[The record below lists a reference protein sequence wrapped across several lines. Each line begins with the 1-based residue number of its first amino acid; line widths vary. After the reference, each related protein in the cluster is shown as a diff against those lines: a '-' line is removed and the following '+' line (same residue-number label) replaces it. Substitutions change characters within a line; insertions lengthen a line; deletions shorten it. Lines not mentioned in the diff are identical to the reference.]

1 MKSTI
6 TFLAFTAAVHS
17 SPLQKRQDG
26 NSHIWDNVDGF
37 CNNQAGLL
45 RDPEG
50 AAKVWENTT
59 AGNELDI
66 FIAQSWEH
74 ELNWLLNLE
83 DNVVGGVSG
92 GPTVGGCGTT
102 EGSCNPLGG
111 IDCQGQFNQYGTDK
125 DGNEHI
131 IGKTSYWIFQAA
143 KGMQSKFRMLKEK
156 LTSDTMVAGFL
167 IPSMVKDFEGNED
180 QTSDVMK
187 WLAAAVG
194 FGGILGGSTPVAGPY
209 ISASTGIL
217 GGIFSAVADKT
228 APEDIDTS
236 TISGALVELF
246 VASAN
251 QIDATL
257 RLAVGSANSVE
268 DFKALP
274 NPKPDDDWYKSPVA
288 KFFSTGWFLL
298 NDDSLAVDYA
308 IKSITENIKPKIA
321 NNVMKAANLRL
332 VADKRIH
339 SQEDCG
345 YATGRQWMS
354 LRDGE
359 DYCFYV
365 MRYKPFGGN
374 YGESWTEAEEEVYTN
389 MAKYNLGNRDPY
401 YRAVLDCAV
410 SADKALRVDN
420 LGFNSI
426 PVCFFDLEAFF
437 IDHNDAPECT
447 SNLIN
452 KICPPIKATAIA

>member
-1 MKSTI
+1 MKSTV
-6 TFLAFTAAVHS
+6 TLLAITAAVHA
-17 SPLQKRQDG
+17 SPLQRRQDE
-26 NSHIWDNVDGF
+26 NTHVWDNVETF
-37 CNNQAGLL
+37 CNNQAVLL
-45 RDPEG
+45 RDAAG
-50 AAKVWENTT
+50 AASVWENTT

-102 EGSCNPLGG
+102 EGECRPLGG
-111 IDCQGQFNQYGTDK
+111 MNCEDQFNKYGTDK

-131 IGKTSYWIFQAA
+131 LGKTSYWIFQAVE
-143 KGMQSKFRMLKEK
+143 GMQAKFRMLKEK
-156 LTSDTMVAGFL
+156 LTSETMVAGFS
-167 IPSMVKDFEGNED
+167 IPTMVEEFQGNED
-180 QTSDVMK
+180 QTSDVLK
-187 WLAAAVG
+187 WLAAAIG
-194 FGGILGGSTPVAGPY
+194 FGGTLGGNVPVAGPY
-209 ISASTGIL
+209 ISGGAGIL

-246 VASAN
+246 DASAN

-257 RLAVGSANSVE
+257 KLAVGSANSVD

-274 NPKPDDDWYKSPVA
+274 NPKPNDDWYKSPVA

-298 NDDSLAVDYA
+298 NEDSIAVDDA
-308 IKSITENIKPKIA
+308 IKSITESIKPKIA

-332 VADKRIH
+332 IADKRVH
-339 SQEDCG
+339 NREDCG
-345 YATGRQWMS
+345 YATGRQWMA

-359 DYCFYV
+359 DYCFYI

-374 YGESWTEAEEEVYTN
+374 WGESWDEAEEDVYAN
-389 MAKYNLGNRDPY
+389 MAKYNLGNRDSY
-401 YRAVLDCAV
+401 YRAILDCAL
-410 SADKALRVDN
+410 SADKQLVVDD
-420 LGFNSI
+420 LGFNGI

-437 IDHNDAPECT
+437 IDHNDSPECN
-447 SNLIN
+447 SNQIN
-452 KICPPIKATAIA
+452 KICPPVKATPIA

>member
-6 TFLAFTAAVHS
+6 TLLAATAAVHA
-17 SPLQKRQDG
+17 SPLQKRQDE
-26 NSHIWDNVDGF
+26 NTHVWDNVETF

-45 RDPEG
+45 RDPAG
-50 AAKVWENTT
+50 AASVWENTA
-59 AGNELDI
+59 AGNELDV

-102 EGSCNPLGG
+102 EGECRPLGG
-111 IDCQGQFNQYGTDK
+111 MNCEDQFNKYGTDK

-131 IGKTSYWIFQAA
+131 LGKTSYWIFQAVE
-143 KGMQSKFRMLKEK
+143 GMQAKFRMLKEK
-156 LTSDTMVAGFL
+156 LTSETMVAGFS
-167 IPSMVKDFEGNED
+167 ISTMVDDFQGKED
-180 QTSDVMK
+180 QTSDVLK

-194 FGGILGGSTPVAGPY
+194 FGGTLGGNVPVAGPY
-209 ISASTGIL
+209 ISSGAGIL

-228 APEDIDTS
+228 APEEIDTS
-236 TISGALVELF
+236 SISGALVELF

-257 RLAVGSANSVE
+257 KLAVGSANIVE

-298 NDDSLAVDYA
+298 NEDSIAVDDA
-308 IKSITENIKPKIA
+308 IKSITESIKPKIA

-332 VADKRIH
+332 IADKRVH
-339 SQEDCG
+339 SREDCG
-345 YATGRQWMS
+345 YATGRQWMA

-359 DYCFYV
+359 EYCFYI

-374 YGESWTEAEEEVYTN
+374 WGESWDEAEEDVYTN
-389 MAKYNLGNRDPY
+389 MAKYNLGNRDSY
-401 YRAVLDCAV
+401 YRAILDCAL
-410 SADKALRVDN
+410 SADKQLVVDN
-420 LGFNSI
+420 LGFNGI

-437 IDHNDAPECT
+437 IDHNDSPECN
-447 SNLIN
+447 SNHIN
-452 KICPPIKATAIA
+452 KICPPVKATPIA